1 MFVKKSTFTRNGKSY
16 VYYKIVSTYKDA
28 SGKNKHRVIKHLG
41 KLSEEEVAEVRKV
54 LKEQSSL
61 QAKNAPESVEIDAQ
75 HTMVQ
80 LPQEVP
86 QFILHDAKLLIY
98 EPFVQKQWNVTEVD
112 MLLLVREGTGELFM
126 DGKKITLKYGTVVY
140 APSGSGMHV
149 VNTSSIPLQLD
160 RIAFD
165 VIIRS
170 GSPAEKGT
178 YLPYR
183 IQRMFQEPTQLQTP
197 YWALQVSQELEERQ
211 ASSQPADVFKRQIL
225 FYTLMDMILQNTGEA
240 RPPEAHNVIE
250 HAVTLIHQHYRDDLT
265 RDQIAEQLGVSP
277 EHFSRLFKKEMGMG
291 FIDYL
296 LHFRMERSR
305 ELLQL
310 SRANVQEIAQ
320 QVGFQ
325 SQYYFSRKFKQ
336 LVGFSPSTYVHQ
348 PKTYVSLDAC
358 LTSSLLTLGVVP
370 RVGMINPWM
379 TSHYQE
385 VLTRGEFKP
394 IEGLDEQSAEEVKAL
409 GPDLIFSN
417 VNKQDMAMIR
427 TLGPVAEINLEKMD
441 WRAQLRFIAD
451 VVRRQEE
458 AEAWLQELDRRIAA
472 AREKLG
478 RIIDPEDTFLIMK
491 IVSGKIYVYGDLR
504 SLGGPMLYQG
514 LQLPPPRI
522 VKERIIDAKLLNR
535 LVSLTELSEYTADH
549 IFLVNYESNWLGGA
563 ESFKLHPNWKKLDAV
578 RKNQVYEV
586 NPDIFYGFDPLSL
599 ELQLEEML
607 ERLSS
612 HL

>member
-1 MFVKKSTFTRNGKSY
+1 MFVKKSMFTRNGKSY
-16 VYYKIVSTYKDA
+16 VYYKIVSTYKDE
-28 SGKNKHRVIKHLG
+28 SGKSKHRVVKHLG
-41 KLSEEEVAEVRKV
+41 KLTEEEVAEVRRV
-54 LKEQSSL
+54 LKEQSQL
-61 QAKNAPESVEIDAQ
+61 QAGNVVESVEIGAQ
-75 HTMVQ
+75 STIH

-86 QFILHDAKLLIY
+86 QFVLHDAKRLTY

-126 DGKKITLKYGTVVY
+126 DGKKIVLKYGTVVY

-149 VNTSSIPLQLD
+149 VNTSSIVLQLD

-178 YLPYR
+178 YLPYN
-183 IQRMFQEPTQLQTP
+183 IQRMFQEPIQLQTP
-197 YWALQVSQELEERQ
+197 YWALQVSQELEEKQ
-211 ASSQPADVFKRQIL
+211 VNSLPHEVFKRQIL

-250 HAVTLIHQHYRDDLT
+250 HAVTLIHKHYRDDLT

-277 EHFSRLFKKEMGMG
+277 EHFSRLFKKEKGMG

-296 LHFRMERSR
+296 LQFRMERSR

-336 LVGFSPSTYVHQ
+336 LVGSSPSTYVQQ
-348 PKTYVSLDAC
+348 PKKYVSLDAF

-379 TSHYQE
+379 TSHFQE
-385 VLTRGEFKP
+385 ILSQAEFKP

-409 GPDLIFSN
+409 RPDLIFSN
-417 VNKQDMAMIR
+417 VNKQDMTRIR

-458 AEAWLQELDRRIAA
+458 AEAWLQALDRRIAA

-522 VKERIIDAKLLNR
+522 VKEQIIDAKLLNR
-535 LVSLTELSEYTADH
+535 CVTLAELSEYSADH
-549 IFLVNYESNWLGGA
+549 IFLVNYESNWLEGA
-563 ESFKLHPNWKKLDAV
+563 ESFKSHPNWKKLAAV
-578 RKNQVYEV
+578 RKNQVYDV

-599 ELQLEEML
+599 ELQLQEMAR
-607 ERLSS
+607 RLSS
-612 HL
+612 HS

>member
-1 MFVKKSTFTRNGKSY
+1 MFVKKSMFTRNGKSY
-16 VYYKIVSTYKDA
+16 VYYKIVSTYKDEF
-28 SGKNKHRVIKHLG
+28 GKNKHRVVKHLG
-41 KLSEEEVAEVRKV
+41 KLSEEEVTEVRKV
-54 LKEQSSL
+54 LKEQSQL
-61 QAKNAPESVEIDAQ
+61 GARNVVESVEIGAQ
-75 HTMVQ
+75 SAIR

-126 DGKKITLKYGTVVY
+126 DGKKVVLKYGTVVY
-140 APSGSGMHV
+140 APSGSGMYV

-178 YLPYR
+178 YLPYSV
-183 IQRMFQEPTQLQTP
+183 QRMFQEPIQLQTP
-197 YWALQVSQELEERQ
+197 YWALQVSQELEDMQ
-211 ASSQPADVFKRQIL
+211 VSSQQQDVFKRQIL
-225 FYTLMDMILQNTGEA
+225 FYTMMNMILQNTGEA

-250 HAVTLIHQHYRDDLT
+250 HAVTLIHKHYRDDLT

-296 LHFRMERSR
+296 LQFRMERSR

-336 LVGFSPSTYVHQ
+336 MVGVSPSTYMQQ
-348 PKTYVSLDAC
+348 PKTYVTLDAWV
-358 LTSSLLTLGVVP
+358 TSSLLTLGVVP
-370 RVGMINPWM
+370 RIGFINPWM
-379 TSHYQE
+379 MAHYQG
-385 VLTRGEFKP
+385 VLSQAEFKP
-394 IEGLDEQSAEEVKAL
+394 IEGLDEHGAEEVKAL
-409 GPDLIFSN
+409 RPDLIFSN
-417 VNKQDMAMIR
+417 VHKQDIAWIR
-427 TLGPVAEINLEKMD
+427 TLGPVADFNLEKMD

-451 VVRRQEE
+451 VVGRQEE
-458 AEAWLQELDRRIAA
+458 AEAWLQALDQRIAA
-472 AREKLG
+472 AREKFG
-478 RIIDPEDTFLIMK
+478 RMIDPEDTFLIMK

-535 LVSLTELSEYTADH
+535 YVSLAELSEYSADH
-549 IFLVNYESNWLGGA
+549 IFLVNYESNWQEGA
-563 ESFKLHPNWKKLDAV
+563 ESFKVHPNWKKLAAV
-578 RKNQVYEV
+578 RKDQVYDV

-599 ELQLEEML
+599 ELQLQEMTR
-607 ERLSS
+607 RLSS